1 MYVSCLSCPS
11 ATFALQ
17 CDGVVPRE
25 WLATEPVDLD
35 EYELIRINQEVEKI
49 EVLVNQFCRV
59 FRAEVVRILDVLS
72 EN

>member
-49 EVLVNQFCRV
+49 EVLVHQFCRV